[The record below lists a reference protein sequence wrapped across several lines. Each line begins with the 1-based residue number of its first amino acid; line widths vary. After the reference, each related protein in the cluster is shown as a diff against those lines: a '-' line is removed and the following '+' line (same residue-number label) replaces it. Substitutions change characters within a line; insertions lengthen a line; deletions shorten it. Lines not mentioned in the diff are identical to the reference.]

1 MKNRRV
7 FLSPGGKVQPL
18 KGPCY
23 PAGGHGDGAALA
35 TAELGC
41 PVPPAASQT
50 FAFSYSDP
58 NGRVMKRTAGYT
70 ISGTLRRKQERIKT
84 KQNKKKRAKHLDT
97 EKKMGYMLHFFVIY
111 E

>member
-7 FLSPGGKVQPL
+7 FLSPGGKVRPL

-41 PVPPAASQT
+41 PVPPAASQM

-58 NGRVMKRTAGYT
+58 NGRAMKRTAGYT
-70 ISGTLRRKQERIKT
+70 IITGRLRRKQE
-84 KQNKKKRAKHLDT
+84 
-97 EKKMGYMLHFFVIY
+97 
-111 E
+111 